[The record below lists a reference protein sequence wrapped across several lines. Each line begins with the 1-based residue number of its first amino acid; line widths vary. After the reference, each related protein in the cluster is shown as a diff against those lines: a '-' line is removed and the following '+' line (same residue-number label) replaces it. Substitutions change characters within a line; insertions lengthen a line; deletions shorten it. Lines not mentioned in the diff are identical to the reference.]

1 MPGETKAGAS
11 RLSGS
16 FALLLATSAA
26 GAGGAGAESATD
38 VLAARCEVRS
48 SRPRCSAA
56 SSGCLLAC
64 PVRGRLTVVVVE
76 AEQGLAN
83 EIGPVQRDACDPDSA
98 SRGSRPEARADER
111 RDPERIGVLT

>member
-1 MPGETKAGAS
+1 MSTEQAVDAVAVVF
-11 RLSGS
+11 LV
-16 FALLLATSAA
+16 TSAA
-26 GAGGAGAESATD
+26 GAGGARAE
-38 VLAARCEVRS
+38 LAADLLAACCEVPP

-56 SSGCLLAC
+56 SSGRLLAC
-64 PVRGRLTVVVVE
+64 PIRGRLTVVGVE

-83 EIGPVQRDACDPDSA
+83 EIGPVQRDACDADSA